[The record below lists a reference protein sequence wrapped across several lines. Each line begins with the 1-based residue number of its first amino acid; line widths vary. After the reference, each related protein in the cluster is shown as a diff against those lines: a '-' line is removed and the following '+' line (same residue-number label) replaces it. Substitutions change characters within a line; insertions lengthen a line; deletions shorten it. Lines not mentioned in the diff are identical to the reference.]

1 MEMSRAERIDGSL
14 GSIRR
19 RKFEPEK
26 TFYFSTLHVVT
37 SSFGD
42 RGVEGV
48 GDGN

>member
-26 TFYFSTLHVVT
+26 SFYFSTLHVVK
-37 SSFGD
+37 SSFGGPGGGGGW
-42 RGVEGV
+42 RR
-48 GDGN
+48 